1 MNQIYKEL
9 VNHGF
14 TIVYMIKYASVLV
27 DEQPI

>member
-14 TIVYMIKYASVLV
+14 TIVYMIKYDQVCKHSC
-27 DEQPI
+27 